1 MRKWIPV
8 ALIVLVVLWY
18 ILQNAGSSMALSD
31 AFARPLQ
38 ALHRNGTSVPVQ
50 QPGASVANGMAHPVG
65 GAGIQFGYSF
75 VYRLPDGSTVT
86 CLHRFRSLSC
96 DGGWTPERASQ

>member
-8 ALIVLVVLWY
+8 ALIALAVLWY
-18 ILQNAGSSMALSD
+18 ILQNVGSSMALSD

-38 ALHRNGTSVPVQ
+38 TLQRGGTSVPVQ
-50 QPGASVANGMAHPVG
+50 QPGAPAANGMAQAIG

-75 VYRLPDGSTVT
+75 LYRLPDGGTVT

-96 DGGWTPERASQ
+96 DGGWTPERAP